1 MTRRNQPNPPRPHPQ
16 PPQFQHN
23 PDELLFEVEG
33 TEADAHAAAR
43 VICGLM
49 QGAAGPLAVP
59 LLVKVSVGQRWA
71 F

>member
-1 MTRRNQPNPPRPHPQ
+1 
-16 PPQFQHN
+16 
-23 PDELLFEVEG
+23 
-33 TEADAHAAAR
+33 